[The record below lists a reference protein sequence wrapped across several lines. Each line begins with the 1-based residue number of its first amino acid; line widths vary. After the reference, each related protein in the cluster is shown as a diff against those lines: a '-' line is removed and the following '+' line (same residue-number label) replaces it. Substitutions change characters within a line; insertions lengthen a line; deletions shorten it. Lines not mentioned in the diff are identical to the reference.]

1 VVSSQKFAAW
11 ALVERRYAAVLN
23 GKVQQIL
30 HSTFGYVQ
38 DDKILAMYFGDG
50 TVATFSFDQARERER

>member
-1 VVSSQKFAAW
+1 VVSQKFAAW
-11 ALVERRYAAVLN
+11 ALVERRYAPVLN

-50 TVATFSFDQARERER
+50 TLATF